1 MVSQIVE
8 HRVVHVEKKIALIP
22 RVMMKG
28 AMGPKD
34 YGLLITDRRSV
45 FVLEKA
51 SKAALLGVLGD
62 ALLSDKKTFDYASE
76 DIEKLASDDNNTVVP
91 HEGIQKLHLKKGFS
105 SYTMSNSYTLL
116 VDYTDTA
123 GKSRAVKAFLTPT
136 NEYLALKKQEGVD
149 KKTAIEEYARSA
161 RKAFEQALGASAAG
175 RAEWDL

>member
-1 MVSQIVE
+1 M
-8 HRVVHVEKKIALIP
+8 EKRIALIP

-62 ALLSDKKTFDYASE
+62 ALLSDKKTFDYANE
-76 DIEKLASDDNNTVVP
+76 DIEKLASDGHNTVVP

-105 SYTMSNSYTLL
+105 SYTMSNAYVLL
-116 VDYTDTA
+116 VDYTDST
-123 GKSRAVKAFLTPT
+123 GKSRSIKAFLTPP
-136 NEYLALKKQEGVD
+136 NEFIALKKQEGMD
-149 KKTAIEEYARSA
+149 KKAATEEYARSA
-161 RKAFEQALGASAAG
+161 RRALEQALGASAAG
-175 RAEWDL
+175 KAEWDV

>member
-1 MVSQIVE
+1 MDN
-8 HRVVHVEKKIALIP
+8 RIALVP

-34 YGLLITDRRSV
+34 YGLLITDRRSI

-51 SKAALLGVLGD
+51 SKAALIGAIGD
-62 ALLSDKKTFDYASE
+62 ALLSDKKTVDYANE
-76 DIEKLASDDNNTVVP
+76 DIESLASDERNKVVP
-91 HEGIQKLHLKKGFS
+91 HEAIQKLHLKKGFS

-116 VDYTDTA
+116 VDYADAA
-123 GKSRAVKAFLTPT
+123 GKSRSVKAFLTPP
-136 NEYLALKKQEGVD
+136 NEFLALKKKEGLD

-175 RAEWDL
+175 RAEWDV

>member
-1 MVSQIVE
+1 ME
-8 HRVVHVEKKIALIP
+8 NRIALIP

-34 YGLLITDRRSV
+34 YGLLITDRRSI
-45 FVLEKA
+45 FALEKA

-76 DIEKLASDDNNTVVP
+76 DIEKLASDERNTVVL

-105 SYTMSNSYTLL
+105 SYTMSNAYTLL

-123 GKSRAVKAFLTPT
+123 GRPRSVKAFLTPP
-136 NEYLALKKQEGVD
+136 NEFLALKKKEGVD

-175 RAEWDL
+175 RAEWDV